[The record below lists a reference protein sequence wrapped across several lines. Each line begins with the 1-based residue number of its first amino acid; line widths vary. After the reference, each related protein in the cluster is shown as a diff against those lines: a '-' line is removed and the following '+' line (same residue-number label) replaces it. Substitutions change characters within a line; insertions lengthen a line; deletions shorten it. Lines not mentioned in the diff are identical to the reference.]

1 MWKKLSYPGQ
11 HQYVNTD
18 LLSLRL
24 VLHKQDHPSTLPYV
38 TPLRARNGPVHLCG
52 TLRHKDAALQ
62 GGNDHKAV
70 CCAFAAG
77 ETIFSS

>member
-1 MWKKLSYPGQ
+1 MEETKLPRTAPVREHG
-11 HQYVNTD
+11 
-18 LLSLRL
+18 LRL

-38 TPLRARNGPVHLCG
+38 TPLGARNGPVHLCG
-52 TLRHKDAALQ
+52 TLRDKDAALQ

-70 CCAFAAG
+70 CCAFAAE